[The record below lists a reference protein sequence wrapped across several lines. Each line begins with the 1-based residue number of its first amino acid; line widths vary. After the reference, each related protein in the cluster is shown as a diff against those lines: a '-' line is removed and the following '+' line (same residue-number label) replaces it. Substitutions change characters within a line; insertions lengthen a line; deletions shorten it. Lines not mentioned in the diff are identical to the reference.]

1 MASQLLEPG
10 SRVARYEIVAH
21 LATGGMGEVY
31 RARDVQLDRVVALK
45 VLPGHQ
51 TENPAALER
60 FRREARAAARLSH
73 KNIVTL
79 YDSGQDG
86 DVWFL
91 ALEFIDGIDLHSRI
105 AAKGRLNPEEA
116 LAITRQAAKALD
128 HAFQHGIVHRDV
140 KPSNFLLTRQGPKLR
155 VKLTDFGLARG
166 AHEEEGFRVTRDGT
180 TVGTIDYMAPE
191 QAFDSASADVRSD
204 IYSLGCT
211 LYHMLAGRP
220 PFAEGGLGE
229 RLFKHCQ
236 VDPPDVRDLNPAVS
250 EAAWAVLR
258 RMLAK
263 QPEDRFQTP
272 AELLEALRQLRG
284 DEPAPAA
291 PPPSLDEIL
300 LTERQP
306 APLTGTAEITSAGL
320 LDVSA
325 EQGQAAATQFARACD
340 ILASGAP
347 EKRYAYDLLL
357 SCCKLDPANVAY
369 RRKLRRAI
377 RRRKGPAPSAGPD
390 AAARLE
396 AARRAAD
403 HRKVLDYGEEIL
415 VRSPDDLAAQLAMA
429 DAAAALGLTELQV
442 WLLEQACKRGPRD
455 AELLRRLARAY
466 ERQKDLG
473 RALAAWRALR
483 KVHPDDADAA
493 RRLAALLRRFA
504 RAYEQKGDLASA
516 AAVWQALRKV
526 QPHDAEAA
534 RKIAELADR
543 DGPSPFP
550 REPASP

>member
-21 LATGGMGEVY
+21 LASGGMGEVY
-31 RARDVQLDRVVALK
+31 RARDVQLDREVALK

-51 TENPAALER
+51 AENPAARER

-105 AAKGRLNPEEA
+105 AAKGRLNPDEA

-128 HAFQHGIVHRDV
+128 HAFQQGIVHRDV
-140 KPSNFLLTRQGPKLR
+140 KPSNFLLTRQGHKLR
-155 VKLTDFGLARG
+155 VKLTDFGLARA
-166 AHEEEGFRVTRDGT
+166 AHDGDEFRVTRDGT

-191 QAFDSASADVRSD
+191 QAFDSASADCRSD

-211 LYHMLAGRP
+211 LFHMLAGRA
-220 PFAEGGLGE
+220 PFAEGGLAE

-236 VDPPDVRDLNPAVS
+236 ADPPDVRDFNPAVS
-250 EAAWAVLR
+250 EALWALLG

-272 AELLEALRQLRG
+272 AELLEALRRLRAG
-284 DEPAPAA
+284 EPVPAA
-291 PPPSLDEIL
+291 PPPSLDDIL
-300 LTERQP
+300 LTDCQP

-320 LDVSA
+320 PDVSA
-325 EQGQAAATQFARACD
+325 EQCQAAATQFARACD
-340 ILASGAP
+340 ILASGAA

-357 SCCKLDPANVAY
+357 GCCKLDPANLAY

-377 RRRKGPAPSAGPD
+377 RRRKGPAPPTGPD

-396 AARRAAD
+396 AARRTGD
-403 HRKVLDYGEEIL
+403 HRKVLDHGEEL
-415 VRSPDDLAAQLAMA
+415 LTRSPDDLAAQLHMA
-429 DAAAALGLTELQV
+429 EAAAALGLTELQV

-466 ERQKDLG
+466 ERQKDLT

-483 KVHPDDADAA
+483 KLRPDDADAA
-493 RRLAALLRRFA
+493 RRLGALLRRLA
-504 RAYEQKGDLASA
+504 RAYEQKSDLASA

-526 QPHDAEAA
+526 RPDDAEAA
-534 RKIAELADR
+534 RKIAELAAHDAV
-543 DGPSPFP
+543 P
-550 REPASP
+550 RGDLTS